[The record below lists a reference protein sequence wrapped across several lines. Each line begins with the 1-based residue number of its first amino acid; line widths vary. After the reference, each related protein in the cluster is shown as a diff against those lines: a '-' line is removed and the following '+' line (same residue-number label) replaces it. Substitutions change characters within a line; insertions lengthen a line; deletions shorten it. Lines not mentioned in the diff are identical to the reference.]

1 MVLVFLLAMESP
13 FSRPIF
19 GHQAPERQG
28 TPNAHPPTC
37 CASALDFEMP
47 TYLMT
52 DIARPSRLQFLETEG
67 VLRKVGVPLILPE
80 LSVGILSHYRQH
92 GHCVQQLPSPLHC
105 RLGIWI

>member
-1 MVLVFLLAMESP
+1 
-13 FSRPIF
+13 
-19 GHQAPERQG
+19 
-28 TPNAHPPTC
+28 
-37 CASALDFEMP
+37 MP

-80 LSVGILSHYRQH
+80 LSAGILSHYRQH

-105 RLGIWI
+105 FFRHLDLNTHLGNLRTSHGFPS